1 MVKTIL
7 SQVKEYKRV
16 SILTPVCMLGE
27 VIMEMIIPLLMAS
40 IIDKGVSA
48 GDIHHIKITGLI
60 MLLMAAISLTLGILS
75 ARFGAQASAGLAK
88 NLRQAMFEKVQTF
101 SFSNLDKFSTSS
113 LITRLTTDVT
123 NVQNAYMM
131 ILRMCTR
138 APATM
143 LIAMVLSFAINGRLA
158 SVYLVAVV
166 VLGLLLFLIMSKA
179 MRYFKEVFQKY
190 DDLNASVQ
198 ENISGIRVVDS
209 DHILN
214 ILLELKGKLPED
226 KDKMLGLIDY
236 LLDLP
241 QEQQDI
247 FRLGRRLGLMGELRD
262 LHNEVLVDKVKRT
275 MEQSQVDHSN
285 LDAVCDRLMSRAIP
299 L

>member
-48 GDIHHIKITGLI
+48 GDIHHIKVTGLI
-60 MLLMAAISLTLGILS
+60 MLFMAAISLTLGILS

-198 ENISGIRVVDS
+198 ENISGIRVVKAYVREPFETSKFYKAAQNIYDRFLS
-209 DHILN
+209 AEKILSWN
-214 ILLELKGKLPED
+214 MP
-226 KDKMLGLIDY
+226 
-236 LLDLP
+236 
-241 QEQQDI
+241 
-247 FRLGRRLGLMGELRD
+247 LM
-262 LHNEVLVDKVKRT
+262 NFTVY
-275 MEQSQVDHSN
+275 
-285 LDAVCDRLMSRAIP
+285 A
-299 L
+299 